1 MSVKEAIT
9 RINKEFG
16 ANSIVAFGEHENSS
30 IESIPSGILSL
41 DLLIGCGGI
50 PQGRIIEAYGPESGG
65 KTTLALT
72 ITAQVQKAGLTA
84 AYIDAEHSLS
94 IEYAR
99 VLGVDVDKLLIS
111 QPDYGE
117 QGLQI
122 AERLI
127 KTNEIGIV
135 VVDSVASLTPKA
147 ELDGEIGDNHM
158 GLSGRMMSQ
167 AMRKLTAVTHQS
179 HTILLFINQIREK
192 IGVMFG
198 SPETQ
203 PGGRALKFYSSLRL
217 DIRRT
222 QVLKDGDVNVGART
236 KIKLVK
242 NKVGTPFQET
252 EVDLIF
258 GKGFSKAGDL
268 IDLAAARGVVE
279 KSGAWYVVA
288 GEKLQGRAN
297 AIEFLEASPAIADQ
311 IEKQIRGVA

>member
-1 MSVKEAIT
+1 MSVKEAIV
-9 RINKEFG
+9 RINIEFG
-16 ANSIVAFGEHENSS
+16 ANSIVTFGEHENSS

-72 ITAQVQKAGLTA
+72 ITAQVQKAGLIA

-99 VLGVDVDKLLIS
+99 ILGVDVDKLLIS

-311 IEKQIRGVA
+311 IEKQIRGAL

>member
-1 MSVKEAIT
+1 MSVKEAIV

-16 ANSIVAFGEHENSS
+16 ANSVVTFGEHENSS

-50 PQGRIIEAYGPESGG
+50 PQGRICEAYGPESGG

-72 ITAQVQKAGLTA
+72 ITAQVQKAGMLA

-99 VLGVDVDKLLIS
+99 ILGVDVDKLLIS

-179 HTILLFINQIREK
+179 QTILLFINQIREK

-222 QVLKDGDVNVGART
+222 QVLKDGDINVGART

-258 GKGFSKAGDL
+258 GKGFSKGGDL
-268 IDLAAARGVVE
+268 MDLAVARGFVE
-279 KSGAWYVVA
+279 KSGAWYIVA
-288 GEKLQGRAN
+288 GEKCQGRAN
-297 AIEFLEASPAIADQ
+297 AVEYLEQNPAIAEQ

>member
-1 MSVKEAIT
+1 MSLKDT
-9 RINKEFG
+9 LQRIEKQFG
-16 ANSIVAFGEHENSS
+16 KGSIMAFGEHENSN
-30 IESIPSGILSL
+30 IESITSGILSL

-50 PQGRIIEAYGPESGG
+50 PKGRIIEAFGPESGG

-72 ITAQVQKAGLTA
+72 IAAQVQKAGLMA
-84 AYIDAEHSLS
+84 AYVDAEHSLS
-94 IEYAR
+94 PEYAHA
-99 VLGVDVDKLLIS
+99 LGVDVDKLLIS

-122 AERLI
+122 AEQLI
-127 KTNEIGIV
+127 KSEEIGIV

-147 ELDGEIGDNHM
+147 EIDGEIGDNFM

-179 HTILLFINQIREK
+179 QTILLFINQIREK

-217 DIRRT
+217 DVRRS
-222 QVLKDGDVNVGART
+222 QIIKDGDENIGAKT

-242 NKVGTPFQET
+242 NKVGSPFQET
-252 EVDLIF
+252 EVDMIF
-258 GKGFSKAGDL
+258 GKGFSRLGDL
-268 IDLAAARGVVE
+268 ADLAVKYGCVE
-279 KSGAWYVVA
+279 KSGAWYVV
-288 GEKLQGRAN
+288 GEEKLQGRDN
-297 AIEFLEASPAIADQ
+297 VIEYLEQNPAVADKLEQ
-311 IEKQIRGVA
+311 DIRSKA

>member
-1 MSVKEAIT
+1 MSIKEALV
-9 RINKEFG
+9 RINKQFG
-16 ANSIVAFGEHENSS
+16 ANSIVAFGDHVNSP

-50 PQGRIIEAYGPESGG
+50 PKGRILEAYGPESGG

-72 ITAQVQKAGLTA
+72 IVAQVQKAGLIGC
-84 AYIDAEHSLS
+84 YIDAEHSLS

-99 VLGVDVDKLLIS
+99 TLGVDVDKLLIS

-122 AERLI
+122 AEQLI
-127 KTNEIGIV
+127 KTNEVGIV

-147 ELDGEIGDNHM
+147 ELDGEMGDNFM
-158 GLSGRMMSQ
+158 GLSGRMMSA
-167 AMRKLTAVTHQS
+167 AMRRLTAVTHQS
-179 HTILLFINQIREK
+179 QTILLFINQLREK

-222 QVLKDGDVNVGART
+222 QVIKDGDINVGART

-258 GKGFSKAGDL
+258 GKGFSKEGDL
-268 IDLAAARGVVE
+268 IDLAVAKGIVE
-279 KSGAWYVVA
+279 KSGAWFIIN
-288 GEKLQGRAN
+288 GEKFQGRSN
-297 AIEFLEASPAIADQ
+297 AVEFLEGSPAICEA
-311 IEKQIRGVA
+311 IEKQIRGEK

>member
-1 MSVKEAIT
+1 MSLKEALQ
-9 RINKEFG
+9 RIDKQFG
-16 ANSIVAFGEHENSS
+16 KNSVMAFGDHTISN

-41 DLLIGCGGI
+41 DLIIGCGGI
-50 PQGRIIEAYGPESGG
+50 PKGRILEAFGTEGGG

-72 ITAQVQKAGLTA
+72 IAAQVQKAGLVA

-94 IEYAR
+94 PDYAKT
-99 VLGVDVDKLLIS
+99 LGVDINKLLIS

-122 AERLI
+122 AEQLI
-127 KTNEIGIV
+127 TSGEVGIV

-147 ELDGEIGDNHM
+147 EIDGEIGDNFM

-179 HTILLFINQIREK
+179 QTILLFINQIREK

-203 PGGRALKFYSSLRL
+203 PGGRALKFYSSVRI
-217 DIRRT
+217 DVRRS
-222 QVLKDGDVNVGART
+222 QILKDGEENIGART

-242 NKVGTPFQET
+242 NKMGSPFQET

-258 GKGFSKAGDL
+258 GRGFSRYGDIL
-268 IDLAAARGVVE
+268 DLAVNKTIVE
-279 KSGAWYVVA
+279 KSGAWYIVN
-288 GEKLQGRAN
+288 GEKLQGRQN
-297 AIEFLEASPAIADQ
+297 AIEFLESNPGIADNLETE
-311 IEKQIRGVA
+311 IRNKQ

>member
-1 MSVKEAIT
+1 MSLKET
-9 RINKEFG
+9 LGRIEKQFG
-16 ANSIVAFGEHENSS
+16 KGAVIAFGEHENSNIAS
-30 IESIPSGILSL
+30 VPSGILSL

-50 PQGRIIEAYGPESGG
+50 PKGRIIEVFGTEGGG

-72 ITAQVQKAGLTA
+72 IAAQVQKAGMIA

-94 IEYAR
+94 PDYAR
-99 VLGVDVDKLLIS
+99 VLGVDIDKLLIS

-122 AERLI
+122 AEQLI
-127 KTNEIGIV
+127 KSEEVGIV

-147 ELDGEIGDNHM
+147 EIEGEIGDNFM

-179 HTILLFINQIREK
+179 QTILLFINQIREK

-203 PGGRALKFYSSLRL
+203 PGGRALKFYSSLRM

-222 QVLKDGDVNVGART
+222 QLIKDGDVNVGART

-242 NKVGTPFQET
+242 NKVGTPFTET
-252 EVDLIF
+252 EVDLMF

-268 IDLAAARGVVE
+268 LDLAVPRNLVE
-279 KSGAWYVVA
+279 KSGAWYIIG
-288 GEKLQGRAN
+288 GEKIQGKA
-297 AIEFLEASPAIADQ
+297 AAVQFLEETPEVADKL
-311 IEKQIRGVA
+311 EAEIRKGL

>member
-1 MSVKEAIT
+1 MSLKET
-9 RINKEFG
+9 LGRIEKQFG
-16 ANSIVAFGEHENSS
+16 RGAVIAFGEHENSNIAS
-30 IESIPSGILSL
+30 VPSGILSL

-50 PQGRIIEAYGPESGG
+50 PKGRIIEVFGTEGGG

-72 ITAQVQKAGLTA
+72 IAAQVQKAGMIA

-94 IEYAR
+94 PDYAR
-99 VLGVDVDKLLIS
+99 VLGVDIDKLLIS

-122 AERLI
+122 AEQLI
-127 KTNEIGIV
+127 KSEEVGIV

-147 ELDGEIGDNHM
+147 EIEGEIGDNFM

-179 HTILLFINQIREK
+179 QTILLFINQIREK

-203 PGGRALKFYSSLRL
+203 PGGRALKFYSSLRM

-222 QVLKDGDVNVGART
+222 QLIKDGDVNVGART

-242 NKVGTPFQET
+242 NKVGTPFTET

-258 GKGFSKAGDL
+258 GRGFSKAGDL
-268 IDLAAARGVVE
+268 LDLAVPRNLVE
-279 KSGAWYVVA
+279 KSGAWYIIG
-288 GEKLQGRAN
+288 GEKIQGKAS
-297 AIEFLEASPAIADQ
+297 AVEFLEQNPTTADKL
-311 IEKQIRGVA
+311 EAEIRKGL

>member
-1 MSVKEAIT
+1 MTLKDT
-9 RINKEFG
+9 LQRIEKQFG
-16 ANSIVAFGEHENSS
+16 KGSIMAFGEHENSN

-50 PQGRIIEAYGPESGG
+50 PKGRIIEAFGPESGG

-72 ITAQVQKAGLTA
+72 IAAQVQKAGMMA
-84 AYIDAEHSLS
+84 AYVDAEHSLS
-94 IEYAR
+94 PDYAQA
-99 VLGVDVDKLLIS
+99 LGVDVDKLLIS

-122 AERLI
+122 AEQLI
-127 KTNEIGIV
+127 KSEEIGIV

-147 ELDGEIGDNHM
+147 EIDGEIGDNFM

-179 HTILLFINQIREK
+179 QTILLFINQIREK

-217 DIRRT
+217 DVRRT
-222 QVLKDGDVNVGART
+222 QIIKDGDENIGAKT

-242 NKVGTPFQET
+242 NKVGSPFQET
-252 EVDLIF
+252 EVDMIF
-258 GKGFSKAGDL
+258 GKGFSRLGDL
-268 IDLAAARGVVE
+268 ADLAVKYSCVE
-279 KSGAWYVVA
+279 KSGAWYVVGA
-288 GEKLQGRAN
+288 EKLQGRDN
-297 AIEFLEASPAIADQ
+297 VIEYLGQNPEVADKLEA
-311 IEKQIRGVA
+311 EIRAKA